1 MSSGVDTLHVSMR
14 GRVRPELWELGQE
27 AQQQAKNGDPEPVEL
42 GDTGQVFNVRGHGI
56 RGYGLWMSSR
66 DWELMLT
73 QSEKFPAALAQLH
86 SAYLHSMGVAPA
98 VRLVE
103 ETLRRAVLTGAEPLG
118 VSRLDLYA
126 DVQGWPLD
134 LYDLDRFVTRAR
146 VRRGF
151 LDGDEEIPAA
161 GEGDQV
167 FAMGRR
173 VTGFVFG
180 TGSSLLCR
188 IYDKTREIRRRKE
201 TWLVDL
207 WGQPVADEPVWRIEF
222 QIRRPVL
229 VDHGLRTVDEVLD
242 GLQDLWRYC
251 TTKWLTYRA
260 RRPERRERRWP
271 VDPSWEEVREI
282 RISPTECGVIRRRVG
297 EADQLQLVQG
307 LGGYATSLAALE
319 GWSGLQETLERVGP
333 ILARYLDSR
342 GRTWEAEVA
351 RKRARRMSVTG
362 WLDDDQEVDEE
373 EAAA

>member
-1 MSSGVDTLHVSMR
+1 M
-14 GRVRPELWELGQE
+14 
-27 AQQQAKNGDPEPVEL
+27 
-42 GDTGQVFNVRGHGI
+42 
-56 RGYGLWMSSR
+56 
-66 DWELMLT
+66 
-73 QSEKFPAALAQLH
+73 
-86 SAYLHSMGVAPA
+86 
-98 VRLVE
+98 
-103 ETLRRAVLTGAEPLG
+103 
-118 VSRLDLYA
+118 
-126 DVQGWPLD
+126 
-134 LYDLDRFVTRAR
+134 
-146 VRRGF
+146 
-151 LDGDEEIPAA
+151 
-161 GEGDQV
+161 
-167 FAMGRR
+167 
-173 VTGFVFG
+173 
-180 TGSSLLCR
+180 
-188 IYDKTREIRRRKE
+188 
-201 TWLVDL
+201 
-207 WGQPVADEPVWRIEF
+207 
-222 QIRRPVL
+222 
-229 VDHGLRTVDEVLD
+229 LD

>member
-1 MSSGVDTLHVSMR
+1 VDTLHVSMR